1 MKKKL
6 VLLSILLLFV
16 SGCSIKKLS
25 TTDFVE
31 NMDIILSEDAKLA
44 NSYFDGYKYYVPSG
58 MRFVNKDDYNALLL
72 DKNGNNY
79 YLYVDAIGYYHKS
92 KNTYKVDKDA
102 YYSEKLKYGKKN
114 GYIEIN
120 EYDDDY
126 FVEMVF
132 NYCKIEVYTPK
143 KYLVSTIDNICYLLR
158 SVDFN
163 KKILESLIGENVLD
177 YKEESFN
184 IFESQAEN
192 NKSVLKFEDWQNAEI
207 ENNGHIPDED
217 NFELNDMD

>member
-1 MKKKL
+1 MKKRL

-25 TTDFVE
+25 AADFVE

>member
-1 MKKKL
+1 MKKRL

-31 NMDIILSEDAKLA
+31 NMDIILSEDTKLA
-44 NSYFDGYKYYVPSG
+44 NYYFDGYKYYVPSG

>member
-1 MKKKL
+1 MKKRI
-6 VLLSILLLFV
+6 VLLSIMLLLV
-16 SGCSIKKLS
+16 SGCSIKQLS
-25 TTDFVE
+25 NDDFAF
-31 NMDIILSEDAKLA
+31 NIDTILSQKTNLA
-44 NSYFDGYKYYVPSG
+44 NVNFDGYEYYVPNG
-58 MRFVNKDDYNALLL
+58 MRIVNKDDYNALLL

>member
-1 MKKKL
+1 MKKRL

-25 TTDFVE
+25 TTDFVG

-44 NSYFDGYKYYVPSG
+44 NSYFDGYKYYVPSS

>member
-1 MKKKL
+1 MKKRL

-25 TTDFVE
+25 TIDFAE

>member
-1 MKKKL
+1 MKKRL

-102 YYSEKLKYGKKN
+102 YYSEKIKYGKKN

-132 NYCKIEVYTPK
+132 NYCKIEVYTSK

-163 KKILESLIGENVLD
+163 KKLLESLIGENVLD

>member
-1 MKKKL
+1 MKKRL

-25 TTDFVE
+25 TTDFVG

>member
-1 MKKKL
+1 MKKRL
-6 VLLSILLLFV
+6 VLLSVLLLFV
-16 SGCSIKKLS
+16 SGCSIKTLS
-25 TTDFVE
+25 ISDFQE
-31 NMDIILSEDAKLA
+31 NIDTILSKDTKLT
-44 NSYFDGYKYYVPSG
+44 NVNFDGYEYYVPSG
-58 MRFVNKDDYNALLL
+58 IRFVNKEDYNAILS
-72 DKNGNNY
+72 DRYDNQY

-120 EYDDDY
+120 EYDDQY

-132 NYCKIEVYTPK
+132 NYCKIEVITPK
-143 KYLVSTIDNICYLLR
+143 QYLVPTINNMCYLLR
-158 SVDFN
+158 SVKFN
-163 KKILESLIGENVLD
+163 DKVLESLIGDNVLN

-192 NKSVLKFEDWQNAEI
+192 DKSVLKFEDWQNAEI

>member
-126 FVEMVF
+126 FVEMAF

>member
-1 MKKKL
+1 MKKRL

-31 NMDIILSEDAKLA
+31 NMDIILSEDTKLA

>member
-1 MKKKL
+1 MKKRL

-25 TTDFVE
+25 TIDFAE

-132 NYCKIEVYTPK
+132 NYCKIEVYIPK